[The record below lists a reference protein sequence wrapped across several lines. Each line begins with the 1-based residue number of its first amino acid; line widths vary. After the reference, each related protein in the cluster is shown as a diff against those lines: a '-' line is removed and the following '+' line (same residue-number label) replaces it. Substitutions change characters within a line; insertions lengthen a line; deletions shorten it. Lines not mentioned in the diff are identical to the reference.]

1 MNCQELAAKN
11 ERIFI
16 SISLFTS
23 SGTKAVKKEKTT
35 VLNV

>member
-1 MNCQELAAKN
+1 MNSQELAAKN

-23 SGTKAVKKEKTT
+23 SGTKAVKKK
-35 VLNV
+35 